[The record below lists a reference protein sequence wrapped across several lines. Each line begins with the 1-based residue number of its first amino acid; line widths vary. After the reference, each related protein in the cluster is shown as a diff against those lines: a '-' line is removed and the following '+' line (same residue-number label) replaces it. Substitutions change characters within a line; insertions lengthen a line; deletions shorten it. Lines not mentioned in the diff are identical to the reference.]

1 MAVASKESI
10 RSFEDLKSFVYRKI
24 CHDHNLLAD
33 AFSTTEKLLTR
44 GNSEQCGVM
53 FWLHGPRAV
62 TISAIWDSEQN
73 HVLFYD
79 ASGRRYHEIALLDAE
94 FELCITKRKKLSQS
108 NTNEP
113 LYDTGN

>member
-1 MAVASKESI
+1 MAVASKKPI
-10 RSFEDLKSFVYRKI
+10 RSFEDLKSFVYQRI

-79 ASGRRYHEIALLDAE
+79 ASGRRYHEIALLDAD
-94 FELCITKRKKLSQS
+94 FELWYHQTKETLTVKYQ
-108 NTNEP
+108 
-113 LYDTGN
+113 